1 MPALYQLHPTTARSS
16 AANSHPRDTPLAIF
30 AKGALAGVGATAV
43 VSVLSR
49 LTFGTMD
56 GRARSPAPRRH
67 PAEAITPGEAL
78 ARAADA
84 GPEGSA
90 GKFALKTA
98 AGFFGRDISRHA
110 RAAGEAV
117 HFAYGTFWGGMFA
130 LAFASERKPSLH
142 TAACL
147 GLGLWAIGP
156 ATLVPAMKLVPPV
169 RHYPIERTLLLVAGH
184 LVYSWTTLGLF
195 QKLRQR

>member
-1 MPALYQLHPTTARSS
+1 MSGLRT
-16 AANSHPRDTPLAIF
+16 DETPLEIL
-30 AKGALAGVGATAV
+30 AKGALAGVGATV
-43 VSVLSR
+43 LVSLLSR

-56 GRARSPAPRRH
+56 GRTRPPARQRH

-90 GKFALKTA
+90 GKFALKAA

-110 RAAGEAV
+110 RTAGELV

-130 LAFASERKPSLH
+130 LVFASEEKPSLR
-142 TAACL
+142 TATCL
-147 GLGLWAIGP
+147 GVGLWAIGP
-156 ATLVPAMKLVPPV
+156 ATLVPAMRLVPPL
-169 RHYPIERTLLLVAGH
+169 RDYPIERSALLIAGH
-184 LVYSWTTLGLF
+184 LAYSWTTFGLF
-195 QKLRQR
+195 QKLRRR

>member
-1 MPALYQLHPTTARSS
+1 MSRPRSE
-16 AANSHPRDTPLAIF
+16 DTPLEIV
-30 AKGALAGVGATAV
+30 AKGALAGLAATAL

-56 GRARSPAPRRH
+56 GRKGSPAVKRH
-67 PAEAITPGEAL
+67 PAEAITPGDAL

-110 RAAGEAV
+110 RAAGEAI

-130 LAFASERKPSLH
+130 LVFASEERPSFK
-142 TAACL
+142 TATGL
-147 GLGLWAIGP
+147 GLGLWALGP
-156 ATLVPAMKLVPPV
+156 ATVVPAMRLMPPL
-169 RHYPIERTLLLVAGH
+169 RHYPIERTALLIAGH
-184 LVYSWTTLGLF
+184 LTYSWAAFGLF
-195 QKLRQR
+195 QKLRRA